1 MSITLITGKP
11 GTGKT
16 VFALSGFIKT
26 NLQKG
31 RVVYTNGIPDL
42 KFPHIELTNEDL
54 NRWDVREPIE
64 GRKGVFELTTVLE
77 DALIVVDEAAD
88 VWPAVNL
95 KVIPE
100 YLQYL
105 RKHRKHAIDFLL
117 LTQDPHFLHP
127 HVLLNVDRH
136 IHLVTD
142 WRGTYSHEWPEY
154 CVNPIMPSNQAR
166 AVSKKYT
173 LDKSVFTEFYSATKH
188 LPKSKRSVPK
198 MVYAALIMLFAVPAM
213 GYMVYD
219 TVSSKVENPI
229 GLNLAKFEDTKT
241 EQNMKQVSE
250 IPASAVIPVAQSAAD
265 VLPVKQSLSMLSE
278 SVDWGQVAACMSSAT
293 NCVCYGHKAQRLNI
307 DPSTCNVAINYG
319 WLPSGKL

>member
-1 MSITLITGKP
+1 M
-11 GTGKT
+11 
-16 VFALSGFIKT
+16 
-26 NLQKG
+26 
-31 RVVYTNGIPDL
+31 
-42 KFPHIELTNEDL
+42 
-54 NRWDVREPIE
+54 REPVE
-64 GRKGVFELTTVLE
+64 GRKGVFELTTVKE

-154 CVNPIMPSNQAR
+154 CVNPIMPSNQSR
-166 AVSKKYT
+166 AVSKRYT

-198 MVYAALIMLFAVPAM
+198 MVYAAIFMLFAVPAM
-213 GYMVYD
+213 AYMVFD
-219 TVSSKVENPI
+219 TVNSKLENPI
-229 GLNLAKFEDTKT
+229 GSNLAKQEEPKT
-241 EQNMKQVSE
+241 EQIAKQGSDTPPSS
-250 IPASAVIPVAQSAAD
+250 IIPVAQTFAHNA
-265 VLPVKQSLSMLSE
+265 PVKQSLSMLSD
-278 SVDWGQVAACMSSAT
+278 SVDWGQVAACMSSKT
-293 NCVCYGHKAQRLNI
+293 NCICYGHQAQRLNI
-307 DPSTCNVAINYG
+307 TPDTCNAAIEYG
-319 WLPSGKL
+319 WFSKSANKPI